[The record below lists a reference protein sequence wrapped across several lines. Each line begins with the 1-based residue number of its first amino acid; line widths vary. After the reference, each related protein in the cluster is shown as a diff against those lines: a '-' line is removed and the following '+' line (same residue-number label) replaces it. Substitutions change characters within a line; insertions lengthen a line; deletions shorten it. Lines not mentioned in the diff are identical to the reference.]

1 MALSSS
7 SVDRAPGNT
16 LSDGVTESAT
26 LLSPR
31 QALRRRAFGHWG
43 LMIGGVL
50 LVAIVLVAIFG
61 PMLIQAS
68 PYAQDLTARLI
79 PPVWAGGTWE
89 HVFGTDH
96 LGRDYLA
103 RLLIGARI
111 SLTVGFLAASLGC
124 VIGVSLGLVAG
135 YFGGRTD
142 QVVSYLLTCQ
152 LSLPELLLAMVL
164 VFLIG
169 PSMFV
174 VIGVIGVLH
183 WSYYLVISRSAAM
196 RLRELDF
203 VASARAIGSPTWA
216 VLWHEI
222 LPNLRSHV
230 IVIFTIEMGTAI
242 LSEAALSFLGVG
254 IQSPTPAWGL
264 MIAQG
269 RETLFFNPWLA
280 ILPGAA
286 LFVLIMAVNLFGD
299 GLRDV
304 LTPEGR
310 R

>member
-1 MALSSS
+1 MTDTNLSNAT
-7 SVDRAPGNT
+7 DATRLPRA
-16 LSDGVTESAT
+16 TESAT
-26 LLSPR
+26 LLTPR
-31 QALRRRAFGHWG
+31 QMLRRRAVGHWG

-50 LVAIVLVAIFG
+50 LAAIVLIAVFG
-61 PMLIQAS
+61 PMLMHIS
-68 PYAQDLTARLI
+68 PYAQDLTARLM
-79 PPVWAGGTWE
+79 PPVWAGGSWD

-103 RLLIGARI
+103 RILIGARI
-111 SLTVGFLAASLGC
+111 SLTVGFLAATLGC
-124 VIGVSLGLVAG
+124 VIGVSLGLAAG
-135 YFGGRTD
+135 YFGGRVD

-169 PSMFV
+169 PSLWV
-174 VIGVIGVLH
+174 VIGVIGILH
-183 WSYYLVISRSAAM
+183 WTYYLVIARSAAM
-196 RLRELDF
+196 RIRELDF
-203 VASARAIGSPTWA
+203 VAAARALGSPTWR
-216 VLWHEI
+216 VLGYEI
-222 LPNLRSHV
+222 LPNLRSQV

-269 RETLFFNPWLA
+269 RETLFFDPWLC

-286 LFVLIMAVNLFGD
+286 LFILIMAVNLFGD

>member
-1 MALSSS
+1 MTDTNLSNAT
-7 SVDRAPGNT
+7 DAPRLPRA
-16 LSDGVTESAT
+16 TESAT
-26 LLSPR
+26 LLTPR
-31 QALRRRAFGHWG
+31 QMLRRRAIGHWG

-50 LVAIVLVAIFG
+50 LAAIVLIAVFG
-61 PMLIQAS
+61 PMLMHIS
-68 PYAQDLTARLI
+68 PYAQDLTARLM
-79 PPVWAGGTWE
+79 PPVWAGGSWD

-103 RLLIGARI
+103 RILIGARI
-111 SLTVGFLAASLGC
+111 SLTVGFLAATLGC
-124 VIGVSLGLVAG
+124 VIGVSLGLAAG
-135 YFGGRTD
+135 YFGGRVD

-169 PSMFV
+169 PSLWV
-174 VIGVIGVLH
+174 VIGVIGILH
-183 WSYYLVISRSAAM
+183 WTYYLVIARSAAM
-196 RLRELDF
+196 RIRELDF
-203 VASARAIGSPTWA
+203 VAAARALGSPTWR
-216 VLWHEI
+216 VLGYEI
-222 LPNLRSHV
+222 LPNLRSQV

-269 RETLFFNPWLA
+269 RETLFFDPWLC

-286 LFVLIMAVNLFGD
+286 LFILIMAVNLFGD